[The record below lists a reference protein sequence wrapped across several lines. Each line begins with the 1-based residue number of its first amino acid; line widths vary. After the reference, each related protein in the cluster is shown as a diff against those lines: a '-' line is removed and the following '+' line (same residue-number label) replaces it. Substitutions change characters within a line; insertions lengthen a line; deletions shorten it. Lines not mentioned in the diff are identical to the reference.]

1 MTTGDREDRIDLIA
15 QAMEQVIQGVRAM
28 DASQREL
35 RESRHTHEELFLIH
49 EARFNE
55 YEERIRE
62 LQERSREHHARI
74 RALEESGERTSQT
87 VQGLLAVA
95 TELQAEVARLGSS

>member
-1 MTTGDREDRIDLIA
+1 MTTGDGEDRIDLIA

-35 RESRHTHEELFLIH
+35 RESRRTHEELFLIH
-49 EARFNE
+49 EARFRE
-55 YEERIRE
+55 YEERSRE
-62 LQERSREHHARI
+62 LHARI
-74 RALEESGERTSQT
+74 SVLEESGERTSQT